1 MTNDVSRISMAF
13 HLKEA
18 LQLPDMAVDWLM
30 DLWDTIQVF
39 DDIVDGD
46 EVSRQDMLE
55 IVVKSLVTMPTNP
68 FYAANV
74 SVLQPIIATAILKW
88 KAADDVE
95 LAGEADEKSF
105 VWRASYYDVILTV
118 VLLCHGWDVA
128 MEKAA
133 SIMRLYGEDYTS
145 YKEEF

>member
-1 MTNDVSRISMAF
+1 MINDANRLSMEF
-13 HLKEA
+13 HLKEG
-18 LQLPDMAVDWLM
+18 LQLSDIAVHWLL

-39 DDIVDGD
+39 DDVIDGD
-46 EVSRQDMLE
+46 EVSRQDMLKV
-55 IVVKSLVTMPTNP
+55 IVKSLVTMPTNP
-68 FYAANV
+68 FYMTNV
-74 SVLQPIIATAILKW
+74 SILQPAIAMLILKW
-88 KAADDVE
+88 KAADDAE

-128 MEKAA
+128 MEKA
-133 SIMRLYGEDYTS
+133 SSVMKLYGEDYMS